1 MTIMFMYRHLFPWFN
16 GRNAHVDY
24 RIDLLT
30 DTTQQRGRFSA
41 IREIICSVE
50 ILFPIHFTA

>member
-1 MTIMFMYRHLFPWFN
+1 MV

-30 DTTQQRGRFSA
+30 DTNQQRGRFSA